1 MNSKR
6 ILVRA
11 LALLFVTV
19 QCVFVP
25 SIHASLIGTDQV
37 LASESRSENR
47 AALEQWLQ
55 REDASAALTRFGVAA
70 EQITE
75 RLDRLTDAELAHLA
89 EQADEL
95 PAGGVV
101 GAIVVIFLILI
112 LLDVLGVT
120 NIFPAIQTN

>member
-11 LALLFVTV
+11 LALLFVAV

-25 SIHASLIGTDQV
+25 AVHASMIATDQV
-37 LASESRSENR
+37 LAAESRGEHKASIQ
-47 AALEQWLQ
+47 QWLQ
-55 REDASAALTRFGVAA
+55 RDDAAAALKRFGVAA
-70 EQITE
+70 DQITE

-112 LLDVLGVT
+112 LLDLLGVT
-120 NIFPAIQTN
+120 DIFPAIQTN

>member
-6 ILVRA
+6 FLVRT

-25 SIHASLIGTDQV
+25 SIHASMIGTDQV
-37 LASESRSENR
+37 LATESRSEHKASIER
-47 AALEQWLQ
+47 WLQ
-55 REDASAALTRFGVAA
+55 RDDAAAAMSRFGVAA
-70 EQITE
+70 EQISE

-101 GAIVVIFLILI
+101 GAIVLIFLILI

-120 NIFPAIQTN
+120 NIFPAIQN